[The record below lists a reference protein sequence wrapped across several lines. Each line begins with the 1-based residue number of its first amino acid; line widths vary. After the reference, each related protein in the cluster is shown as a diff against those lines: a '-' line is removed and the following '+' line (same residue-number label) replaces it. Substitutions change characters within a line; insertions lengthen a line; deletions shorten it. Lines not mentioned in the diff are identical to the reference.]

1 VTREPDFE
9 ELLGEEVSGPERRRL
24 QRVHE
29 LLVAAGPPPE
39 LSPELEAGPNMAVT
53 FRRRRAQSWRRP
65 ALLAAALVALALAA
79 FGGYL
84 AGNGSRSSKAFSEV
98 RTVAMRG
105 TAAAPSARATIAIG
119 ENYGENWP
127 MRFVATGLPKLEGG
141 EYYEVWLVRNGKVIG
156 PCGGF
161 LVRNGSVRT
170 YLNAP
175 YKLGPGSGW
184 SVTRQTPGV
193 RKPGEVV
200 LTT

>member
-1 VTREPDFE
+1 VPSDAACCGRTSCSSPRA
-9 ELLGEEVSGPERRRL
+9 RRPSSRPSS
-24 QRVHE
+24 R
-29 LLVAAGPPPE
+29 
-39 LSPELEAGPNMAVT
+39 
-53 FRRRRAQSWRRP
+53 SWRRP
-65 ALLAAALVALALAA
+65 ALLAAALVVLALAA

-84 AGNGSRSSKAFSEV
+84 AGNGSRSSSAFSEV
-98 RTVAMRG
+98 RTVAMHG

-119 ENYGENWP
+119 ESYGENWP
-127 MRFVATGLPKLEGG
+127 MRLVATGLPKLHGDD
-141 EYYEVWLVRNGKVIG
+141 YYEVWLVRNGKVVG

-161 LVRNGSVRT
+161 LVRDGSVRT

-184 SVTRQTPGV
+184 HVTRQTPGV